1 MIAGVLGR
9 RVTRRRLVRLLPALA
24 LLLGGC
30 LKDRARPDPLGPG
43 GAPILTAV
51 ILAPTS
57 GATVITSHDILVR
70 IEGRDTGSQQLEGVG
85 FVARG
90 LTAGTPVVDSAAVRF
105 TASGQRIHEFTFQV
119 PDSFTTNTQID
130 VYAIAFGPAGT
141 TARSEPV
148 HLVVVQ
154 CPNGACP

>member
-1 MIAGVLGR
+1 MIAGVDWRFASR
-9 RVTRRRLVRLLPALA
+9 RALRSLPAIT
-24 LLLGGC
+24 LLLGAC
-30 LKDRARPDPLGPG
+30 LADRARPDPLGPG

-51 ILAPTS
+51 ILAPTT
-57 GATVITSHDILVR
+57 GATVRTSHDILVR

-90 LTAGTPVVDSAAVRF
+90 LTAGGPVVDSAAVRF
-105 TASGQRIHEFTFQV
+105 TASGQRTHEFTFQV
-119 PDSFTTNTQID
+119 PDTFTTNTQVD

-141 TARSEPV
+141 TAVSEPI

-154 CPNGACP
+154 CPNGTCS